1 MRERF
6 EEGVVGSLRA
16 GGISRAKQGD
26 GHLGSTPVGG
36 PFGDLRTS
44 EIPLSCRH
52 DLDDPAGVRR
62 GLSEEKP
69 LHQRGHGLEDFRFA
83 SSLNE
88 D

>member
-6 EEGVVGSLRA
+6 GKGVVGSLSTR
-16 GGISRAKQGD
+16 GISRAKQGD
-26 GHLGSTPVGG
+26 GHLGPTPVGG
-36 PFGDLRTS
+36 PFGDLRTG
-44 EIPLSCRH
+44 EIPLSRRH
-52 DLDDPAGVRR
+52 DLDDFAGVCR